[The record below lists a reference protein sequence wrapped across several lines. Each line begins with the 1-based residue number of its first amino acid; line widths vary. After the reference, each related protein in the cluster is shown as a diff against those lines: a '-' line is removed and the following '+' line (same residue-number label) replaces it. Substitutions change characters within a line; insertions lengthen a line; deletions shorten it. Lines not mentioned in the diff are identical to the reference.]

1 MNQPDFERLQK
12 ELFNH
17 CFNLTRQKG
26 EDYTRGNADVLHH
39 FKETAKSFGITPMQV
54 CGIFMK
60 KHFDAIFNYI
70 KTGGKSESEP
80 IDTRLQDAIN
90 YLTFM
95 KALIID
101 EVDEQEGE

>member
-12 ELFNH
+12 EIFNQ

-39 FKETAKSFGITPMQV
+39 FKETAKSFGIEPMQV

-60 KHFDAIFNYI
+60 KHFDAIFNFI

-80 IDTRLQDAIN
+80 IETRLQDAIN

-95 KALIID
+95 RALVEEGRD
-101 EVDEQEGE
+101 EAEGE

>member
-1 MNQPDFERLQK
+1 
-12 ELFNH
+12 
-17 CFNLTRQKG
+17 
-26 EDYTRGNADVLHH
+26 
-39 FKETAKSFGITPMQV
+39 
-54 CGIFMK
+54 MK

-95 KALIID
+95 KALII
-101 EVDEQEGE
+101 EEGDEQEGE